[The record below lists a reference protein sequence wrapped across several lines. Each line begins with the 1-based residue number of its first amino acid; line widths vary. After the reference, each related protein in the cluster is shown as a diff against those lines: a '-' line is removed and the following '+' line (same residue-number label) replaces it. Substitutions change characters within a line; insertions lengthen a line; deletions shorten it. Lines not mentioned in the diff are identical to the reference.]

1 MSDSFIDLAQPAA
14 NGLARGMTTGSCATA
29 AAKAALSF
37 LLFKEKLNSTTIDL
51 PSGEKLRVD
60 IDFCRETKKGAMA
73 QVTKDAGDDPDVT
86 HRCHVEV
93 EIRKNDLN
101 EIFFVAGD
109 GVGTVTEEGLQIP
122 KGEPAINPVP
132 RKMIINNLKL
142 LMSDS
147 RYFEAQEG
155 LDVVISI
162 PGGKELSAKTFNPR
176 LGVEGGISILGT
188 TGIVE
193 PMSISAWKSSIEAYI
208 NVAVAANSDFIVFS
222 PGRWG
227 QNFFHEEK
235 KVPLKRI
242 CIISNFIGFAINDLK
257 QKYIANPKNLKTLV
271 LAGHPGKLAKI
282 IDGHWN
288 THSSESPSALPTL
301 LEIADSLIDQ
311 KALMDMKN
319 SRTVEHLIQLS
330 NTHNVSATLFNV
342 VAEKISD
349 AVSIYLDGLINVE
362 VYLAGFKGN
371 LVGQA
376 APLSK

>member
-1 MSDSFIDLAQPAA
+1 
-14 NGLARGMTTGSCATA
+14 
-29 AAKAALSF
+29 
-37 LLFKEKLNSTTIDL
+37 
-51 PSGEKLRVD
+51 
-60 IDFCRETKKGAMA
+60 
-73 QVTKDAGDDPDVT
+73 
-86 HRCHVEV
+86 
-93 EIRKNDLN
+93 
-101 EIFFVAGD
+101 
-109 GVGTVTEEGLQIP
+109 
-122 KGEPAINPVP
+122 
-132 RKMIINNLKL
+132 
-142 LMSDS
+142 
-147 RYFEAQEG
+147 
-155 LDVVISI
+155 
-162 PGGKELSAKTFNPR
+162 
-176 LGVEGGISILGT
+176 
-188 TGIVE
+188 
-193 PMSISAWKSSIEAYI
+193 
-208 NVAVAANSDFIVFS
+208 
-222 PGRWG
+222 
-227 QNFFHEEK
+227 
-235 KVPLKRI
+235 
-242 CIISNFIGFAINDLK
+242 LK

>member
-1 MSDSFIDLAQPAA
+1 M
-14 NGLARGMTTGSCATA
+14 
-29 AAKAALSF
+29 
-37 LLFKEKLNSTTIDL
+37 
-51 PSGEKLRVD
+51 
-60 IDFCRETKKGAMA
+60 
-73 QVTKDAGDDPDVT
+73 
-86 HRCHVEV
+86 
-93 EIRKNDLN
+93 
-101 EIFFVAGD
+101 
-109 GVGTVTEEGLQIP
+109 
-122 KGEPAINPVP
+122 
-132 RKMIINNLKL
+132 
-142 LMSDS
+142 
-147 RYFEAQEG
+147 
-155 LDVVISI
+155 
-162 PGGKELSAKTFNPR
+162 
-176 LGVEGGISILGT
+176 
-188 TGIVE
+188 
-193 PMSISAWKSSIEAYI
+193 
-208 NVAVAANSDFIVFS
+208 
-222 PGRWG
+222 
-227 QNFFHEEK
+227 
-235 KVPLKRI
+235 
-242 CIISNFIGFAINDLK
+242 
-257 QKYIANPKNLKTLV
+257 

>member
-176 LGVEGGISILGT
+176 LGVEEEFLFLEQRALLSPCLSVPGSRQSKPIL
-188 TGIVE
+188 
-193 PMSISAWKSSIEAYI
+193 M
-208 NVAVAANSDFIVFS
+208 
-222 PGRWG
+222 
-227 QNFFHEEK
+227 
-235 KVPLKRI
+235 
-242 CIISNFIGFAINDLK
+242 
-257 QKYIANPKNLKTLV
+257 
-271 LAGHPGKLAKI
+271 
-282 IDGHWN
+282 
-288 THSSESPSALPTL
+288 
-301 LEIADSLIDQ
+301 
-311 KALMDMKN
+311 
-319 SRTVEHLIQLS
+319 
-330 NTHNVSATLFNV
+330 
-342 VAEKISD
+342 
-349 AVSIYLDGLINVE
+349 
-362 VYLAGFKGN
+362 
-371 LVGQA
+371 
-376 APLSK
+376 